1 MQAWSLTSESK
12 NPIDLYS
19 HKCLRST
26 PLLNFR
32 NEQLFRSQWISWV
45 LLSVPELV
53 LGSMV
58 TAQGQAVQGRSG
70 HQRTDYRPSHQTD
83 PPTRHTLQAKRLR
96 DNHTQQVK
104 ASPLFTGISIV
115 CTPPDVFTLSGLSWL
130 GIVRTACWGLD
141 WLEWIFNNPKIS
153 WKIRPSW
160 RSDASL
166 KFLPSLAF
174 TFSHSRMFLGHVLF
188 P

>member
-26 PLLNFR
+26 SLLNFR
-32 NEQLFRSQWISWV
+32 NEQLFRSQWITWV

-83 PPTRHTLQAKRLR
+83 PPTRHTLQAERLER
-96 DNHTQQVK
+96 QPHPTGEGLTFIHRHQYRLHTSRRVYTEWFELAGDRQD
-104 ASPLFTGISIV
+104 SL
-115 CTPPDVFTLSGLSWL
+115 L
-130 GIVRTACWGLD
+130 GIGLTGVN
-141 WLEWIFNNPKIS
+141 L
-153 WKIRPSW
+153 
-160 RSDASL
+160 
-166 KFLPSLAF
+166 
-174 TFSHSRMFLGHVLF
+174 
-188 P
+188 

>member
-83 PPTRHTLQAKRLR
+83 PPTRHTL
-96 DNHTQQVK
+96 
-104 ASPLFTGISIV
+104 
-115 CTPPDVFTLSGLSWL
+115 PPDTPSRQRDLETTTPNRWRTHLYSQASVSSAHLQTCLHWVVWAGWGSSGQPA
-130 GIVRTACWGLD
+130 GD
-141 WLEWIFNNPKIS
+141 WIDWSE
-153 WKIRPSW
+153 
-160 RSDASL
+160 SL
-166 KFLPSLAF
+166 TILK
-174 TFSHSRMFLGHVLF
+174 
-188 P
+188 